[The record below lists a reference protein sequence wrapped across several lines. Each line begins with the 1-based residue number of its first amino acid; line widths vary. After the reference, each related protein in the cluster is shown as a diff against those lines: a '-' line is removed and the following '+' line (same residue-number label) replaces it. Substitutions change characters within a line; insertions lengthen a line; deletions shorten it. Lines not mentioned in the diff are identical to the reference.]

1 MAPQDAGALQDLFG
15 VLGDTP
21 PVAIPPERGGGCP
34 KSHWDSL
41 RHFRNFRKFFFLGGD
56 GCSQMIYGIP
66 YLQSMVVF
74 EITDRFDVICMYYF
88 FKRFYFQL
96 QKVG

>member
-41 RHFRNFRKFFFLGGD
+41 RHFRNFRKFFFLGG
-56 GCSQMIYGIP
+56 GR
-66 YLQSMVVF
+66 VF
-74 EITDRFDVICMYYF
+74 PNDLWDTLSSKHGSF
-88 FKRFYFQL
+88 
-96 QKVG
+96 